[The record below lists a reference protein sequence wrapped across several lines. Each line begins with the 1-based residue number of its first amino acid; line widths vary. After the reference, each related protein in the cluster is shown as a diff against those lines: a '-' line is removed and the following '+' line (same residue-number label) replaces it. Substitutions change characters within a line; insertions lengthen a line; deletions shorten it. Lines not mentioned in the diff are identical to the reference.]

1 MTGQSRHEL
10 NTDRLE
16 ELRAMVHDER
26 YMAGAILRLA
36 FVLSDEIMDGIGVSH
51 GGWKQ
56 GYQEKVRQA

>member
-1 MTGQSRHEL
+1 MTSEARHDIDS
-10 NTDRLE
+10 DRLE

-36 FVLSDEIMDGIGVSH
+36 YVLSDEIMDGIGVSN

-56 GYQEKVRQA
+56 GNKA